1 MLRKLLFFCSAMAAI
16 AGARADPVRIGYQTS
31 VTPTAVAIIDGSFA
45 RDAGVPIEWRR
56 FDSGAEVVRAMASG
70 DIDIGSVGSSLVA
83 AAAAREL
90 PVETFLI
97 ASQLGISEALVVRN
111 GSGIAAPNDL
121 VGKTVAVPFVSTC
134 HYSLLADLK
143 HWGIDRSRVKI
154 VNLRPSEIPAA
165 WARGDIDAAYVWD
178 PALGRI
184 KETGTV
190 LATSVDAARWGAP
203 TYDVWIVRKDFS
215 ARHAPFLAAFART
228 SLQFMQ
234 RYSADPQAFATSAA
248 NIGAIVK
255 ATGAKPADVPTM
267 LAGNTYLP
275 ADEQRR
281 LLDGGFVKAVADTAA
296 FLKDQGKIDVVL
308 PDYHAYATARF
319 LPAASVPALVRP

>member
-1 MLRKLLFFCSAMAAI
+1 MVLCAVLAGVAAV
-16 AGARADPVRIGYQTS
+16 RADPVRIGYQTS
-31 VTPTAVAIIDGSFA
+31 VVPTAVAIVDGTFA

-97 ASQLGISEALVVRN
+97 ASQLGISEALVVRR
-111 GSGIAAPNDL
+111 GSGITVPNDL

-134 HYSLLADLK
+134 HYSLLAALK
-143 HWGIDRSRVKI
+143 HWGIDRTRVKI

-165 WARGDIDAAYVWD
+165 WTRGDIDAAYVWD

-190 LATSVDAARWGAP
+190 LATSVDAGRWGAP

-215 ARHAPFLAAFART
+215 AAHAPFLASFART
-228 SLQFMQ
+228 SLALMQ
-234 RYSADPQAFATSAA
+234 RYAADPRGFAASAA
-248 NIGAIVK
+248 NVDDIVK
-255 ATGAKPADVPTM
+255 ATGAKPADVPAM

-281 LLDGGFVKAVADTAA
+281 LLNAGFVTAVADTAA

-319 LPAASVPALVRP
+319 LPPASAPR

>member
-1 MLRKLLFFCSAMAAI
+1 MLRKLVFLCSTLAVLAA
-16 AGARADPVRIGYQTS
+16 ARADPVRIGYQTS
-31 VTPTAVAIIDGSFA
+31 VAPTAVAIVDGQFA
-45 RDAGVPIEWRR
+45 RDSGVPIEWRR

-111 GSGIAAPNDL
+111 GSGIAVPQDL

-134 HYSLLADLK
+134 HYSLLAALK
-143 HWGIDRSRVKI
+143 HWGIDRARVKI
-154 VNLRPSEIPAA
+154 VNLRPTEIPAA
-165 WARGDIDAAYVWD
+165 WMRGDIDAAYVWD

-215 ARHAPFLAAFART
+215 ARHAPFLGAFART
-228 SLQFMQ
+228 SLELMR
-234 RYSADPQAFATSAA
+234 RYAADPRGFAGSAA
-248 NIGAIVK
+248 NLAAIVK
-255 ATGAKPADVPTM
+255 ATGAKPEDVPAM
-267 LAGNTYLP
+267 LGGNIYP
-275 ADEQRR
+275 EAEEQRR
-281 LLDGGFVKAVADTAA
+281 LLDGGFVVALADTAA

-319 LPAASVPALVRP
+319 LPTAAVAVR

>member
-1 MLRKLLFFCSAMAAI
+1 MLRKLVFLCSTLAVLAA
-16 AGARADPVRIGYQTS
+16 ARADPVRIGYQTS
-31 VTPTAVAIIDGSFA
+31 VAPTAVAIVDGQFA
-45 RDAGVPIEWRR
+45 RDSGVPIEWRR

-111 GSGIAAPNDL
+111 GSGIAVPQDL

-134 HYSLLADLK
+134 HYSLLAALK
-143 HWGIDRSRVKI
+143 HWGIDRARVKI
-154 VNLRPSEIPAA
+154 VNLRPTEIPAA
-165 WARGDIDAAYVWD
+165 WMRGDIDAAYVWD

-215 ARHAPFLAAFART
+215 ARHAPFLDAFART
-228 SLQFMQ
+228 SLELMR
-234 RYSADPQAFATSAA
+234 RYAADPRGFAGSAA
-248 NIGAIVK
+248 NLAAIVK
-255 ATGAKPADVPTM
+255 ATGAKPEDVPAM
-267 LAGNTYLP
+267 LGGNTYP
-275 ADEQRR
+275 QADEQRR
-281 LLDGGFVKAVADTAA
+281 LLDGGFVVALADTAA

-308 PDYHAYATARF
+308 PDYHAYSTARF
-319 LPAASVPALVRP
+319 LPTAAVAVR

>member
-1 MLRKLLFFCSAMAAI
+1 MRCKLLLVWSALLVV
-16 AGARADPVRIGYQTS
+16 AGARADPVRVGYQTS
-31 VTPTAVAIIDGSFA
+31 VAPTAVAIVAGSFA
-45 RDAGVPIEWRR
+45 RDAGVPIVWRR
-56 FDSGAEVVRAMASG
+56 FDSGAEVIRAIASG

-83 AAAAREL
+83 AAAARAL

-97 ASQLGISEALVVRN
+97 ASQLGSSEALVVRN
-111 GSGIAAPNDL
+111 GSGIAAPEDL

-134 HYSLLADLK
+134 HYSLLAALK
-143 HWGIDRSRVKI
+143 HWGIDRTRVKI

-203 TYDVWIVRKDFS
+203 TYDVWIVRTDFS
-215 ARHAPFLAAFART
+215 AQHAAFLNAFVRT
-228 SLQFMQ
+228 SLEFMQ
-234 RYSADPQAFATSAA
+234 RYAADPAGFAGSAA
-248 NIGAIVK
+248 NLADIVK
-255 ATGAKPADVPTM
+255 ATGAKPKDVPGM
-267 LAGNTYLP
+267 LAGNTYP
-275 ADEQRR
+275 AADGQRR
-281 LLDGGFVKAVADTAA
+281 LLDGAFVQAVADTAA
-296 FLKDQGKIDVVL
+296 FLKEQGKIDVVL

-319 LPAASVPALVRP
+319 LPPAAAAK